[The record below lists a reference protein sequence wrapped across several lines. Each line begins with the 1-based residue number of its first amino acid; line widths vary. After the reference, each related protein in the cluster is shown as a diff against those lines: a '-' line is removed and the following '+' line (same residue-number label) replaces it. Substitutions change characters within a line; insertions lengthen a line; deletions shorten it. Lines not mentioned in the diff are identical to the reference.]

1 MQIESFKNIN
11 KIISKKYKKEF
22 IVLVLLMI
30 FSALFELI
38 SLKFLYEIL
47 SYFSELNNQSE
58 TFLIKLLKGIPL
70 DYSTE
75 TYLVSAF
82 FLIFFIKT
90 LVYLIYHHKQ
100 SIFKAYCT
108 ADVSARLFEGYM
120 SLPKLFHLRSNISEI
135 IKNINEES
143 THVNSVLEDITN
155 ILLEIIIL
163 LVVIFYLLSLN
174 ISAVLIIFIS
184 LITFSVLF
192 HRINLKP
199 ITSMGKERVVL
210 TREKLK
216 SIYEGFTGNRAYEI
230 TNTKNFITNKF
241 LLANHR
247 LADINASITYRR
259 VITKP
264 IFEIFVLFIIIL
276 FFSYYFGTG
285 NYINQ
290 IIPELGVFLMAGYR
304 LVPSFAR
311 IVSSLQSYNYFIQSS
326 NKLRKDFDKFEYS
339 KKDSKDTISNF
350 KFTNSINLKNIHFSY
365 HKIKPKE
372 DKENY
377 FIFKD
382 LNMKI
387 NLGDKIGIIGRSG
400 TGKSTLLDVIMGLI
414 SVNSGSIL
422 IDGQKIENI
431 KKSWQKMIGC
441 VPQDVYIVD
450 YSIKKNIAFGIPVE
464 KINNQKIAK
473 AIKYANID
481 EFCEGLKF
489 GVNTLIGKDGSRISG
504 GQKQRIGIARA
515 IYNEPEILIFDEATT
530 ALDEITERKI
540 IEEINNNFKD
550 KTIILV
556 SHKKENLK
564 FCNKIFEVDNKNI
577 QQLK

>member
-11 KIISKKYKKEF
+11 KIISKKYKKEL
-22 IVLVLLMI
+22 IILVLLMI

-47 SYFSELNNQSE
+47 GYFSDLNNQSE

-90 LVYLIYHHKQ
+90 LVYLIFHYKQ
-100 SIFKAYCT
+100 SIFRANCT
-108 ADVSARLFEGYM
+108 ADISSRLFEGYM
-120 SLPKLFHLRSNISEI
+120 GLPKLFHLRSNISEI

-143 THVNSVLEDITN
+143 IHFNSALDSIIN

-174 ISAVLIIFIS
+174 LSAVLIIFTS
-184 LITFSVLF
+184 LITFTVLF

-199 ITSMGKERVVL
+199 ITSMGKERIVL
-210 TREKLK
+210 TRDKLK

-230 TNTKNFITNKF
+230 SNTQNFITNKF
-241 LLANHR
+241 LSANQR
-247 LADINASITYRR
+247 LADINATIAYRK

-276 FFSYYFGTG
+276 FFSYYLGTG

-326 NKLRKDFDKFEYS
+326 NKLRKDFEKFEYS

-450 YSIKKNIAFGIPVE
+450 YSIKKNIAFGIPAE
-464 KINNQKIAK
+464 EIDNQKIEK

-481 EFCEGLKF
+481 EFCAGLKF